1 MGGNS
6 PEYEISLI
14 SGREVLANL
23 PGKYIGIPIL
33 IPKKGNGWVNKLL
46 RAKVDICFIAMHGP
60 YGEDGKIQGLLE
72 TLGIKYTGSGV
83 LAGAIGMD
91 KILFKKIMEAER
103 ILIPKKTTKL
113 PCFVKPHNQGSSVGA
128 SIVRNKTELARA
140 IKLAQGYS
148 DKVLVEEYL
157 VGREVTCAV
166 LGNDDPQAL
175 PVIEIVPKKGK
186 FFDYG
191 SKYTEGGAD
200 EIVPARISKSLT
212 KKVQEIA
219 VKVYQAIGCTGFA
232 RVDFLLRDNKYPVV
246 LEINTIPG
254 LTSMSL
260 FPKAAK
266 AAGISYSRL
275 LDKIIEYAIAKV

>member
-72 TLGIKYTGSGV
+72 TLRIKYTGSGV
-83 LAGAIGMD
+83 SASAMGMD
-91 KILFKKIMEAER
+91 KILFRKIMKAEG
-103 ILIPKKTTKL
+103 ISVPGKTTKL